1 MSGARRDY
9 SDAMRKD
16 DRGEDNRR
24 SAVAYAAALSIFFS
38 VAAGFGI
45 GWALDRWRGTSPWFV
60 VAGIVLGSAL
70 GLYQF
75 VRMTSK
81 ID

>member
-1 MSGARRDY
+1 
-9 SDAMRKD
+9 MRAGDPD
-16 DRGEDNRR
+16 DREAMSKDNKGEDNRR

-38 VAAGFGI
+38 VAAGFGV
-45 GWALDRWRGTSPWFV
+45 GWAIDRWRGTSPWFV

-81 ID
+81 LD

>member
-1 MSGARRDY
+1 MS
-9 SDAMRKD
+9 KD
-16 DRGEDNRR
+16 NKGEDNRR
-24 SAVAYAAALSIFFS
+24 SAVAYAAAFSIFVS
-38 VAAGFGI
+38 VAAGTGL
-45 GWALDRWRGTSPWFV
+45 GWAIDRWRGTNPWFL

>member
-1 MSGARRDY
+1 MRAARRLRLK
-9 SDAMRKD
+9 AMTKD
-16 DRGEDNRR
+16 GRGEENRR

-38 VAAGFGI
+38 VAAGFGL
-45 GWALDRWRGTSPWFV
+45 GWAIDRWRGTSPWFV

>member
-1 MSGARRDY
+1 M
-9 SDAMRKD
+9 
-16 DRGEDNRR
+16 
-24 SAVAYAAALSIFFS
+24 AYAAALAIFFS
-38 VAAGFGI
+38 VAAGFGV
-45 GWALDRWRGTSPWFV
+45 GWAIDRWRGTSPWFV

>member
-1 MSGARRDY
+1 VSARPRDGPN
-9 SDAMRKD
+9 AMTKD
-16 DRGEDNRR
+16 NRGEDNRR

-38 VAAGFGI
+38 VAAGTGV
-45 GWALDRWRGTSPWFV
+45 GWALDRWRDTSPWFM

-75 VRMTSK
+75 VRMTSRM
-81 ID
+81 D

>member
-1 MSGARRDY
+1 MRGGEAASYEAMS
-9 SDAMRKD
+9 KD
-16 DRGEDNRR
+16 DRGEENRR

-38 VAAGFGI
+38 VAAGTGL
-45 GWALDRWRGTSPWFV
+45 GWAIDRWRGTSPWFM

-81 ID
+81 MD

>member
-1 MSGARRDY
+1 MPEQNKQGD
-9 SDAMRKD
+9 
-16 DRGEDNRR
+16 ENRR
-24 SAVAYAAALSIFFS
+24 SAVAYAAALSIFFT
-38 VAAGFGI
+38 VLAGFGL

-75 VRMTSK
+75 VRLTSK
-81 ID
+81 DL

>member
-1 MSGARRDY
+1 MPMNDN
-9 SDAMRKD
+9 
-16 DRGEDNRR
+16 RGEDNRR
-24 SAVAYAAALSIFFS
+24 SAVAYAAALAIFFS
-38 VAAGFGI
+38 VAAGFGV